1 MIIKRGSDFVIMFE
15 ARNEYGG
22 IIDLTGASIYFT
34 LKADPDSTSILIT
47 KENTAGGGSD
57 SEIEVISAT
66 DGLGIVK
73 ILRADTLSLANRNYY
88 YDIYIDSTTD
98 SVVIN
103 NVLKLEKTVKGSGGT
118 VVPSVLDAGKS
129 IWFKNINGTLSTL
142 IASGWTS
149 NPTAAWSGTTLTIT
163 SSGSEFTDAMITD
176 STLTGQFVLTS
187 QAAGSRVLDFNTTTG
202 TYYIYVTEVTA

>member
-1 MIIKRGSDFVIMFE
+1 MKRGSDFIIPFE

-22 IIDLTGASIYFT
+22 LIDLTGASIYFT

-57 SEIEVISAT
+57 SEIEVISAAN
-66 DGLGIVK
+66 GLGIVK
-73 ILRADTLSLANRNYY
+73 ILRTDTLSLTNRNYY
-88 YDIYIDSTTD
+88 YDIFVDNAED

-103 NVLKLEKTVKGSGGT
+103 NILKLEKTVKGSGGT
-118 VVPSVLDAGKS
+118 IVPTALDNGKA
-129 IWFKNINGTLSTL
+129 IWFKNINGTLTTE

-149 NPTAAWSGTTLTIT
+149 NPTAAWDGTTLTMT

-176 STLTGQFVLTS
+176 SSLTGQFVLTS
-187 QAAGSRVLDFNTTTG
+187 QGASTRVMDFNTTSG
-202 TYYIYVTEVTA
+202 TYWIYIYEVTA